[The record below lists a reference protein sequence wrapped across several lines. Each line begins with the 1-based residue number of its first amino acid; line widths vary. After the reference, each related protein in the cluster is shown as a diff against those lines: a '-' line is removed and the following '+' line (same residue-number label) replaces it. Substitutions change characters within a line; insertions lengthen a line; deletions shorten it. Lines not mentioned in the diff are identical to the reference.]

1 MMGRLVAHHVE
12 NGRLRAP
19 RIVQI
24 GKSIAQARPAMQ
36 QGDRRRLRHSPVTI
50 GCAGRDALEQA
61 EHAMHARYAVERR
74 DEMHFAGA
82 RIGEAGVDARREQRA
97 DQGFSAV
104 QCRIPCL
111 WDCSGN

>member
-24 GKSIAQARPAMQ
+24 GKSIAQAWPAMQ
-36 QGDRRRLRHSPVTI
+36 QCDRRLLRHPPVAI
-50 GCAGRDALEQA
+50 GRAGRDALEQA
-61 EHAMHARYAVERR
+61 EHAMHAWHAIERR
-74 DEMHFAGA
+74 DEMHLAGA
-82 RIGEAGVDARREQRA
+82 GIGEAGVDARCEQRA

-111 WDCSGN
+111 WDCSGK